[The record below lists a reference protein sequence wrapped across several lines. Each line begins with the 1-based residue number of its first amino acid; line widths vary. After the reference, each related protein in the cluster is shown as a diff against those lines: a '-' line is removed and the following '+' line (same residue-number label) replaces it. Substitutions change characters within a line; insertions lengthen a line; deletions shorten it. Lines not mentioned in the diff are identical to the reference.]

1 MKQTSVIRKSL
12 NPVWNETLTFDIH
25 DRMQKLDLKIFDY
38 DDSVE
43 GDDEGDGEQSSM
55 GDAVVSL
62 LPLVENVTR
71 MQWVQLR
78 HVESGQVQLLL
89 TLKQSNIG
97 ARMTSQAQ

>member
-38 DDSVE
+38 DDSAE

-55 GDAVVSL
+55 GEAVVSL

-97 ARMTSQAQ
+97 ARMTSQ

>member
-1 MKQTSVIRKSL
+1 MIRKSL
-12 NPVWNETLTFDIH
+12 NPVWNETVIFDIH
-25 DRMQKLDLKIFDY
+25 DRMQKLELHIFDY
-38 DDSVE
+38 DDDVST
-43 GDDEGDGEQSSM
+43 GDGNGDGEQSSM

-89 TLKQSNIG
+89 TLKQSDIG
-97 ARMTSQAQ
+97 ARMISEAQ

>member
-1 MKQTSVIRKSL
+1 
-12 NPVWNETLTFDIH
+12 
-25 DRMQKLDLKIFDY
+25 MQKLELHIFDY
-38 DDSVE
+38 DDDVST
-43 GDDEGDGEQSSM
+43 GDGDGDGEQSSM

-89 TLKQSNIG
+89 TLKQSDIG
-97 ARMTSQAQ
+97 ARMISEAQ

>member
-38 DDSVE
+38 DDAVE

-55 GDAVVSL
+55 GEAVVSL

-97 ARMTSQAQ
+97 ARMTSQ